1 MLALL
6 RIKSLPHSPGCFTFI
21 SRINNKSLAVMYHH
35 KSAVLPTYSPTR
47 VTRGIRVARNWPY
60 IGGIVTVHLVGII
73 PHDIVLLHIFFRP
86 FIMSLDLMNTRLDK

>member
-21 SRINNKSLAVMYHH
+21 SRINNKSLAVMHHH

-60 IGGIVTVHLVGII
+60 IGGIVTVHPVSII
-73 PHDIVLLHIFFRP
+73 LTILFYSTYFFAP
-86 FIMSLDLMNTRLDK
+86 S